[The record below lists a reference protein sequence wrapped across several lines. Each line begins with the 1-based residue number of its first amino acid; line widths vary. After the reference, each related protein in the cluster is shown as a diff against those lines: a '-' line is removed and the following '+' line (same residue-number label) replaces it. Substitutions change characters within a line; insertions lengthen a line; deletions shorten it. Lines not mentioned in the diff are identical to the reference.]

1 MPLLCQ
7 TNSAKNSID
16 STLDQLIVADHTYVQ
31 KLNLSGLS
39 GNLASTN
46 ASTYLSSQR
55 ECYYYNTGWNGMTIY
70 DVSVTI
76 NGFYFKFA
84 GSYAAKDGL
93 YEYNYKG
100 HNCADGSSG
109 TVSTNL
115 LPLQKSAS
123 ALYYS
128 PWSDPTNLS
137 YLVIDSNQKDND
149 FSAEFSPDGRTI
161 FLKYSICEENSGY
174 TIIVFLIS

>member
-1 MPLLCQ
+1 MLGWAKYLVKTNLEITGLRLTRPLDIFHPPI
-7 TNSAKNSID
+7 TINSKTPSKDKVHRNLEIIISIVKDMSNWNASICSSDIFAQDSVVSNKFSGRIVLD

-100 HNCADGSSG
+100 HR
-109 TVSTNL
+109 L
-115 LPLQKSAS
+115 
-123 ALYYS
+123 
-128 PWSDPTNLS
+128 
-137 YLVIDSNQKDND
+137 
-149 FSAEFSPDGRTI
+149 R
-161 FLKYSICEENSGY
+161 
-174 TIIVFLIS
+174 